1 MIKGI
6 IYYTEEERKY
16 KRKKCIQPDP
26 PSPTPTPTGD
36 ASITHDIKSNQTVG
50 GVDSGSTFIKG
61 TAIEDIITT
70 MLVREIAPTMTV
82 GLIPTAGVKEQGTSF
97 TMTRVN
103 VTITPNS
110 ASQLTSIQVLK
121 NGSSLTT
128 VNCTNTKTTY
138 NITVSTNISSNT
150 TVKVIFTYKDST
162 GVTKSI
168 ENTQSYTFNPAIY
181 YGALADESAITDTNI
196 LTLTKVISNT
206 KANTETFNT
215 INQLMVYAYPT
226 TFGELTEIK
235 DVNTRYKLT
244 WDKKTLTIGTV
255 NYYVYYSKICKVT
268 NYKIAFS

>member
-1 MIKGI
+1 
-6 IYYTEEERKY
+6 
-16 KRKKCIQPDP
+16 
-26 PSPTPTPTGD
+26 
-36 ASITHDIKSNQTVG
+36 
-50 GVDSGSTFIKG
+50 
-61 TAIEDIITT
+61 

-150 TVKVIFTYKDST
+150 TIKVIFTYKDST

-168 ENTQSYTFNPAIY
+168 QNTQSYTFNPAIY

-235 DVNTRYKLT
+235 DVNTGYKLT